1 MRTELLLIA
10 TLSLVACKKDEAA
23 PPAPPPQAKPA
34 APAPAA
40 PAEEKTWTVNLEVA
54 PPLAAGKEA
63 IATITIAARDGFHVN
78 PDYPLSFKPAASE
91 TVTFSGDRVQLT
103 ASEKTPCKDHADDNC
118 EVKVPLAFTPKQ
130 AGVAS
135 FEGVLSFSVCSE
147 EKCLTPKE
155 TLTMKVDVQ

>member
-1 MRTELLLIA
+1 MVALDEEGLFDGPYDFNEKSYHLI
-10 TLSLVACKKDEAA
+10 T
-23 PPAPPPQAKPA
+23 
-34 APAPAA
+34 
-40 PAEEKTWTVNLEVA
+40 
-54 PPLAAGKEA
+54 PLALDKGDRVRVEC
-63 IATITIAARDGFHVN
+63 THRNTT
-78 PDYPLSFKPAASE
+78 SE